1 MSAYAKESRLTGL
14 LGIAIAATVSSS
26 VSAPQ
31 STVKNPILRRQGYL
45 LFVSL
50 LIFLSAITR
59 VKQSGQANRT
69 LPVGVRDN
77 GRIVAASTNRLHSGH
92 RFVFEGSLPIN
103 SRFAINTEPRFGG
116 VFSAAARS
124 GLIQT

>member
-1 MSAYAKESRLTGL
+1 MPAYAKESRLTGL

-92 RFVFEGSLPIN
+92 RFVFEGSLHLICP
-103 SRFAINTEPRFGG
+103 G
-116 VFSAAARS
+116 SAVVW
-124 GLIQT
+124 L